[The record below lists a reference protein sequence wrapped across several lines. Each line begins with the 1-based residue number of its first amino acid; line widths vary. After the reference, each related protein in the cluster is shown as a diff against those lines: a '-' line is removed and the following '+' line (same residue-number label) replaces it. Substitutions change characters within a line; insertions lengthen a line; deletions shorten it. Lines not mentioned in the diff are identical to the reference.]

1 MWKRVLRFFATYVVV
16 CAFAVTALFVDTWP
30 ARVRSWREWALLLIV
45 TLPVTELGDWLTD
58 RALSRTLW
66 FGLDVKVSGVK
77 PSWSRIGFC
86 VALCVFF
93 AVCAVG
99 LTYWLQYAM
108 S

>member
-1 MWKRVLRFFATYVVV
+1 MWKRLLRFFATYVVV

-30 ARVRSWREWALLLIV
+30 SRVRSWREWALLLIV

-66 FGLDVKVSGVK
+66 FGLDVKVTGLK
-77 PSWSRIGFC
+77 PAWSRIGFS

-99 LTYWLQYAM
+99 LTYCLQYAL

>member
-1 MWKRVLRFFATYVVV
+1 MWTRALRFIATYVVV

-30 ARVRSWREWALLLIV
+30 FRVRSWRQWALLLIV

-66 FGLDVKVSGVK
+66 FGLDVKVTGLK
-77 PSWSRIGFC
+77 PSWSRTAYTL
-86 VALCVFF
+86 ALCVFF
-93 AVCAVG
+93 AVCAVS
-99 LTYWLQYAM
+99 LSYWLEYAI